1 MIVLMCLQMSYR
13 TRFLVRIESSYA
25 MSTNKNQIP
34 DCFMDHLPVFLKVK
48 NSRALIVGNGTIAA
62 RKADLLLRAGCDLT
76 IIAAQ
81 LGDEL
86 AVLAE
91 RYNFEHKATG
101 LTREDLNGCM
111 VVFGCSVDDAANQEL
126 FEMATEAGILVNV
139 SDSTEQCS
147 FIMPAVVDRSPL
159 LIAISSGG
167 TSPLLTRMLKAR
179 FETSIPAAFGRLAEF
194 AGSYRDRIKTLIP
207 GLRQRRRFW
216 ETMISGPVA
225 EYLFS
230 NQLEEAGTLME
241 KLLQEAS
248 KPGDKTATGEVYLV
262 GTGPG
267 DPDLL
272 TFRALRLMQQ
282 ADVVLYD
289 RLIGDGILNLVR
301 RDAERI
307 YVGKSPQEHV
317 VPQEQIGQL
326 LIRLAKE
333 GKRVLRLKGGDPFI
347 FGRGGEEIE
356 ALSEN
361 GIAFQVIPGVTA
373 ANGCASY
380 SGIPLTHR
388 DHAQSCVFVTGHEQ
402 EGELNLNWQSLI
414 QARQTVVIY
423 MGLTSMA
430 AITAGFVSNGADPQ
444 TPAAII
450 ENGTR
455 PGQRVVTGTLQSLP
469 ERAAEKGI
477 KSPALII
484 IGSVVTLRDKLSWF
498 TPL

>member
-1 MIVLMCLQMSYR
+1 
-13 TRFLVRIESSYA
+13 
-25 MSTNKNQIP
+25 
-34 DCFMDHLPVFLKVK
+34 MDHLPIFLNVK
-48 NSRALIVGNGTIAA
+48 DAPALVVGSGTIAA

-76 IIAAQ
+76 VIAPD

-86 AVLAE
+86 ARLADSTS
-91 RYNFEHKATG
+91 FKHKTG
-101 LTREDLNGCM
+101 DISADDVKGCV
-111 VVFGCSVDDAANQEL
+111 VVFGCSQDETINQRL
-126 FEMATEAGILVNV
+126 YDLATAAGILVNV
-139 SDSTEQCS
+139 SDKTEHCS

-167 TSPLLTRMLKAR
+167 TSPLLTRTLKAR
-179 FETSIPAAFGRLAEF
+179 FETSIPAAYGRLAEF
-194 AGSYRDRIKTLIP
+194 AGSYRDRIKALIP
-207 GLRQRRRFW
+207 NLTRRRRFW
-216 ETMISGPVA
+216 ETMLSGAVA
-225 EYLFS
+225 EHLFS
-230 NQLEEAGTLME
+230 SQLEQAETLMDS
-241 KLLQEAS
+241 LLEQAAVAGDQP
-248 KPGDKTATGEVYLV
+248 PGGEVYLV

-307 YVGKSPQEHV
+307 YVGKLPHNHA
-317 VPQEQIGQL
+317 VPQEEIGNM
-326 LIRLAKE
+326 LIRLAQQ
-333 GKRVLRLKGGDPFI
+333 GKRVLRLKGGDPFM

-373 ANGCASY
+373 ASGCASY
-380 SGIPLTHR
+380 AGIPLTHR
-388 DHAQSCVFVTGHEQ
+388 DHAQSCIFVTGHEK
-402 EGELNLNWQSLI
+402 EGELNLNWKTLI
-414 QARQTVVIY
+414 QPRQTVVLY
-423 MGLTSMA
+423 MGLSSLAT
-430 AITAGFVSNGADPQ
+430 ITGGFISHGADPA

-455 PGQRVVTGTLQSLP
+455 PDQRVITGTLESLTAQS
-469 ERAAEKGI
+469 AEAGV

-484 IGSVVTLRDKLSWF
+484 IGSVVTLRDRLSWF
-498 TPL
+498 AGQQENITNE

>member
-1 MIVLMCLQMSYR
+1 M
-13 TRFLVRIESSYA
+13 E
-25 MSTNKNQIP
+25 
-34 DCFMDHLPVFLKVK
+34 HLPIFLDIKGK
-48 NSRALIVGNGTIAA
+48 RTLIVGSGVIAA
-62 RKADLLLRAGCDLT
+62 RKADLLLRAGSDLT
-76 IIAAQ
+76 IVAPE
-81 LGDEL
+81 LGEEL
-86 AVLAE
+86 SRLAE
-91 RYNFEHKATG
+91 AYVFSHQASALSAGDLTG
-101 LTREDLNGCM
+101 C
-111 VVFGCSVDDAANQEL
+111 VIAFGCSSDATVNQVLCEL
-126 FEMATEAGILVNV
+126 AATAGIMVNV
-139 SDSTEQCS
+139 SDKTESCD

-167 TSPLLTRMLKAR
+167 SSPLLVRMLKAR
-179 FETSIPAAFGRLAEF
+179 FETTIPAAYGRLAEF
-194 AGSYRDRIKTLIP
+194 AGSYRAKIKTLIP
-207 GLRQRRRFW
+207 NLTRRRRFW
-216 ETMISGPVA
+216 EAMVSGPVA
-225 EYLFS
+225 EHLFS
-230 NQLEEAGTLME
+230 SQLEQAESLMDSQ
-241 KLLQEAS
+241 LQEATVA
-248 KPGDKTATGEVYLV
+248 GDKPPVGEVYLV

-307 YVGKSPQEHV
+307 YVGKFPDNHA
-317 VPQEQIGQL
+317 VPQQEIGNM
-326 LIRLAKE
+326 LIDLARK

-373 ANGCASY
+373 ANGCAAY
-380 SGIPLTHR
+380 AGIPLTHR
-388 DHAQSCVFVTGHEQ
+388 DHAQTCVFVTGHEKD
-402 EGELNLNWQSLI
+402 GELNLNWESLI
-414 QARQTVVIY
+414 QPRQTVVLY
-423 MGLTSMA
+423 MGLSSLGPITS
-430 AITAGFVSNGADPQ
+430 GFLSHGADPT

-455 PGQRVVTGTLQSLP
+455 AGQRVITGTLESLP
-469 ERAAEKGI
+469 GKTEAAGI

-498 TPL
+498 ANKR